1 LLAVLLV
8 LELGPLLLQK
18 GGEGGGEGGGDG
30 GGVSLETAVGMAAEA
45 MMEVTMV
52 EMAEAGTAVEM
63 AGAVKAMVVA
73 LL

>member
-1 LLAVLLV
+1 
-8 LELGPLLLQK
+8 
-18 GGEGGGEGGGDG
+18 
-30 GGVSLETAVGMAAEA
+30 MAAEA